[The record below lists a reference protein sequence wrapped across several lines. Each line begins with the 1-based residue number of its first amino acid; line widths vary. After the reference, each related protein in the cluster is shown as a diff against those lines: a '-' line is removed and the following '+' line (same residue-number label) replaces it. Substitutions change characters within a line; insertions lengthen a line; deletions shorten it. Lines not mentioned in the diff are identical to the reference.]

1 EDLKK
6 LIGSDLVIQRAYE
19 ALNRFNWSEKELFTY
34 EQEIKRIM
42 DNQAVEDYMKQKSRE
57 EGIEEGIRIGEE
69 KGIRIGEEKGIR
81 IGEEKSIRIG
91 EEKGK
96 LEGKMEGEKEK
107 AISIAKTMLLKG
119 YSMEEITIL
128 TGLSKSDIQFI
139 I

>member
-42 DNQAVEDYMKQKSRE
+42 DNQAVEDYMKQAAKE

-69 KGIRIGEEKGIR
+69 KGKR
-81 IGEEKSIRIG
+81 
-91 EEKGK
+91 
-96 LEGKMEGEKEK
+96 EGEKEK
-107 AISIAKTMLLKG
+107 ALSIAKAMLKDGFQLDKV
-119 YSMEEITIL
+119 ML
-128 TGLSKSDIQFI
+128 FTGLSKSDIHDI
-139 I
+139 M